1 MRFNVAQQLKEP
13 IGSRRR
19 YAVEETVDVVEGGN
33 PSLVKGELT
42 FLRIDRGI
50 LVSGTLDTSARYIC
64 GRCLNSFEQPLTLK
78 IEEEYLPISNILTG
92 LPNEISDEETFT
104 IDENHEIDLEEALRQ
119 YVLLAMPMK
128 PLCNVN
134 CLGLCPSCGK
144 NLNEGHC
151 QCSPSTVYTRWTD
164 LQRLLGR

>member
-19 YAVEETVDVVEGGN
+19 YALEETVDVVEGGN

-50 LVSGTLDTSARYIC
+50 LVSGTLDTLARYIC
-64 GRCLNSFEQPLTLK
+64 GRCLNPFEQPLALK
-78 IEEEYLPISNILTG
+78 IEEEYLPILSVLASAV
-92 LPNEISDEETFT
+92 NEVSDAETFT

-119 YVLLAMPMK
+119 YVLLAMPIK

-151 QCSPSTVYTRWTD
+151 LCSPSIVDTRWTE